1 MGVSISSKDFSCDLG
16 YGGFKVFRDK
26 VSSMVSKEIEEHY
39 TTEFD
44 KGMFLYGEAR
54 EKFFK
59 EYDKKTDKLIKDN
72 KLDLDIAIFLYKSD
86 CDGKLTKK
94 QSKKVYD
101 LIKDCDDNLSYGY
114 SDRPDC
120 ATMKD
125 FKQIFG
131 NGSTVKWY

>member
-1 MGVSISSKDFSCDLG
+1 MGVSVSSKDFSCDLG

-26 VSSMVSKEIEEHY
+26 VSSMVGVEVEEHY
-39 TTEFD
+39 TTEFN
-44 KGMFLYGEAR
+44 KGMVLYGEAK

-59 EYDKKTDKLIKDN
+59 EYDKKTDELIKN
-72 KLDLDIAIFLYKSD
+72 KKLDLDVAIFLYKCD
-86 CDGKLTKK
+86 YDGKLTKK
-94 QSKKVYD
+94 QAKKVYD

-114 SDRPDC
+114 SGRPDC

>member
-26 VSSMVSKEIEEHY
+26 VSSMVNKEVEEHY
-39 TTEFD
+39 TTEFN
-44 KGMFLYGEAR
+44 KGMILYGEAR
-54 EKFFK
+54 TNFFK
-59 EYDKKTDKLIKDN
+59 EYDKKTEELIKEK
-72 KLDLDIAIFLYKSD
+72 KLDLDVAIFLYKSD

-114 SDRPDC
+114 SGRPDC